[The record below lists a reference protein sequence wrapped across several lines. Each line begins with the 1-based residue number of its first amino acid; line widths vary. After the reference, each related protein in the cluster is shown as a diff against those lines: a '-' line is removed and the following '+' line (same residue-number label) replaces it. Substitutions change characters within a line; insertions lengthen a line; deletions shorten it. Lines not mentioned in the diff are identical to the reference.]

1 MALIRLREYL
11 TVTIHRVSLT
21 HQEIIHPGYQ
31 QQREEVLQAI
41 ETQIKQ
47 LHMLRSY
54 EIQVAHHLEVEQ
66 IILTHP
72 AIPMGQALHC
82 EMHIL
87 GERRSSRIISFTGY
101 FSNPTTTRFS
111 GSTSTAGDSPSSL
124 SNRVQARM
132 ESQFMSDV
140 RTIFKYLS
148 SS

>member
-31 QQREEVLQAI
+31 QEREEVLQAI

-54 EIQVAHHLEVEQ
+54 EIQVAHHLGAEQ

-72 AIPMGQALHC
+72 VIRMGQALH
-82 EMHIL
+82 
-87 GERRSSRIISFTGY
+87 
-101 FSNPTTTRFS
+101 
-111 GSTSTAGDSPSSL
+111 
-124 SNRVQARM
+124 
-132 ESQFMSDV
+132 
-140 RTIFKYLS
+140 
-148 SS
+148 

>member
-1 MALIRLREYL
+1 MVRMVQVALIRLREYL
-11 TVTIHRVSLT
+11 TVTIHRVNLT

-31 QQREEVLQAI
+31 QEREEVLQAI

-87 GERRSSRIISFTGY
+87 VIQLPQDSVVQHQQLETHHQACQIEFKQEWSHSS
-101 FSNPTTTRFS
+101 
-111 GSTSTAGDSPSSL
+111 
-124 SNRVQARM
+124 
-132 ESQFMSDV
+132 
-140 RTIFKYLS
+140 
-148 SS
+148 